1 VAMVQQALRDAGLPP
16 ASLELEITEGVLMDD
31 PIQARKVLQRLR
43 EIGVRVAVDDFGTG
57 YSSLSYLTR
66 FPVDKLKLDRSFVR
80 HATTQSEDAAIAS
93 SVIQLG
99 RSLHLQVVAEGV
111 ETLEQ
116 ARFLAARE
124 CELAQGFLYSR
135 PLAPEALRAWL
146 ARRRLPAAAG

>member
-1 VAMVQQALRDAGLPP
+1 
-16 ASLELEITEGVLMDD
+16 
-31 PIQARKVLQRLR
+31 
-43 EIGVRVAVDDFGTG
+43 
-57 YSSLSYLTR
+57 
-66 FPVDKLKLDRSFVR
+66 VR